1 VASHPGQI
9 PAGGRD
15 KISVVVHTNGRGGQ
29 KLSKRF
35 RVYTDDPKEPNVE
48 LVVTGNVE
56 GFVQIEP
63 PRLSFIGKAGDTLR
77 QEVRITPN
85 PKYPFTIKEAKAAT
99 DQNLRL
105 ELKPLGKKASKEGY
119 LLTVTVIKTNPG
131 AFSEYIQLYTDLKDK
146 PTIGISVHGRL
157 MTPPA
162 ESDGKTP

>member
-1 VASHPGQI
+1 MASHPGQI

-15 KISVVVHTNGRGGQ
+15 KISVVVHTGGRGGQ
-29 KLSKRF
+29 KLSKSF
-35 RVYTDDPKEPNVE
+35 RVFTDDPKQPNVE
-48 LVVTGNVE
+48 LVVTGKVE

-63 PRLSFIGKAGDTLR
+63 PRISFIGKAGETMR

-99 DQNLRL
+99 DQNLRID
-105 ELKPLGKKASKEGY
+105 LKPLGKKAKEGY

-131 AFSEYIQLYTDLKDK
+131 TFAEYIQLYTDSKEK

-157 MTPPA
+157 MTPA
-162 ESDGKTP
+162 SESDGNTQ